1 MAARCKTACRE
12 RGSSVL
18 DKLATFVATSGY
30 VGFVPV
36 APGTFGSAAGLA
48 LYIAV
53 RLVDN
58 VLAEAMTL
66 VAAFALGTWSAHRV
80 ERIMGKDP
88 GAVVIDEVL
97 GMLVTLAFL
106 NVTIAGAAAGFFLFR
121 LLDVWKPFPAARLEH
136 LHGGPGIMLDDA
148 MAGLY
153 SNLVLRALIAVWP
166 GVFA

>member
-1 MAARCKTACRE
+1 
-12 RGSSVL
+12 VL
-18 DKLATFVATSGY
+18 DKLATFVATSAY
-30 VGFVPV
+30 LGFVPI

-48 LYIAV
+48 IYAIV
-53 RLVDN
+53 RSADGIV
-58 VLAEAMTL
+58 AEAAVL
-66 VAAFALGTWSAHRV
+66 VVAFIAGTWSAHRV
-80 ERIMGKDP
+80 ERAMGKDP

-106 NVTIAGAAAGFFLFR
+106 DVTIAGALAGFIVFR

-148 MAGLY
+148 MAGVY
-153 SNLVLRALIAVWP
+153 ANLILRVLMVAWP